1 MAYNN
6 RNNGQSGRNNF
17 GRRDFSRPGGDR
29 QMFKTVCSECGKDC
43 EVPFKPSGDKPV
55 FCSNCFEQKRG
66 GPNTRRFE
74 NRNFSK
80 PRFESNN
87 NRPPQNNEQFNTLN
101 AKLDKILGLLTPSSL
116 VKVAP
121 TPQLQVT
128 EVVTATQVLPA
139 SSKEPVVKVEKKK
152 KASKKTVST
161 PEV

>member
-1 MAYNN
+1 M
-6 RNNGQSGRNNF
+6 NNGQSGRNNF

-29 QMFKTVCSECGKDC
+29 QMFKAVCSECGKDC

-66 GPNTRRFE
+66 GSNTRRFE

-80 PRFESNN
+80 PRFEDNN
-87 NRPPQNNEQFNTLN
+87 NRPPQNNDQFNTLN
-101 AKLDKILGLLTPSSL
+101 AKLDKILGLLTPPSL

-121 TPQLQVT
+121 APQPQVT
-128 EVVTATQVLPA
+128 EVVTATQVLPV
-139 SSKEPVVKVEKKK
+139 SPKEPMVKVEKKK
-152 KASKKTVST
+152 KTSKKTVST